1 MPSMVTRLRQRQFRL
16 HIAEWW
22 WFLLVLQME
31 VYTFGCPR
39 VGNAAFAAEVNM
51 RVPEL
56 WHVINDKDTVGC

>member
-1 MPSMVTRLRQRQFRL
+1 MVTRLRKKQIRVD
-16 HIAEWW
+16 IAEVWC
-22 WFLLVLQME
+22 FQME

>member
-1 MPSMVTRLRQRQFRL
+1 MVTRLRKQQLRVD
-16 HIAEWW
+16 IAEVW
-22 WFLLVLQME
+22 WFLMEQME